1 MENYFFFKFVFAF
14 LIIVTKMAVSSFDS
28 CNKPDSLF
36 LGRMIPSTVNYQL
49 TKQADDTQSEILCVI
64 SQVVLILHF

>member
-36 LGRMIPSTVNYQL
+36 SGKMIPSMCNYQL
-49 TKQADDTQSEILCVI
+49 TKQADDT
-64 SQVVLILHF
+64 